1 MGNDSGQ
8 PEAPRRLWTPWRMN
22 YISGGAKESGCIFC
36 NRVHSDDDVASLILH
51 RANHAFVIMNLFPY
65 NTGHVMIVPNAH
77 ADSPESLDPASL
89 VEMTSVLPIVLRAT
103 RRVLSCQGFNIGMN
117 VGAIAGAGVAEHL
130 HEHVV
135 PRWQGDANFMPILG
149 SAMVIPELI
158 PVTYVKLRA
167 EIHREASATTAA
179 NYLVI
184 SDDRNRIAASDGK
197 VTHSFALTSDRPVW
211 RAALD
216 DYGSPAAIVG
226 WAGQNRTDGDGGI
239 TLALSA
245 TPDTNSRLTWHPL
258 DNLPDSIT
266 PAERDAVTQML
277 TQLAPIAD

>member
-1 MGNDSGQ
+1 MGDDSWQ

-36 NRVHSDDDVASLILH
+36 NRLHADDDVASLILH

-77 ADSPESLDPASL
+77 VDSPEALDPASL
-89 VEMTSVLPIVLRAT
+89 AEMSSVLPIVLRAI
-103 RRVLSCQGFNIGMN
+103 RRVLTCQGFNIGMN

-158 PVTYVKLRA
+158 PVTYAKLRA
-167 EIHREASATTAA
+167 EIHREAHAARTAE
-179 NYLVI
+179 LPRDLRRSQ
-184 SDDRNRIAASDGK
+184 SDRRNRRQGVAFHR
-197 VTHSFALTSDRPVW
+197 THPRSSRMARRP
-211 RAALD
+211 R
-216 DYGSPAAIVG
+216 
-226 WAGQNRTDGDGGI
+226 R
-239 TLALSA
+239 
-245 TPDTNSRLTWHPL
+245 SRLPGDHRRLGGPKP
-258 DNLPDSIT
+258 N
-266 PAERDAVTQML
+266 
-277 TQLAPIAD
+277 